1 MQKRFGSPPEG
12 PTGRSSALLLKKLGI
27 GLDEGRNW
35 HIMMKEFINLVQHK
49 KLPGKQIAFSMV
61 PSMMH
66 PICSLQFFHLFTVLK
81 TTQKDILNQKALR
94 SFSFSPLSFYHSA
107 NIHPNTK
114 HKLILVA
121 TTSVP
126 KLP

>member
-12 PTGRSSALLLKKLGI
+12 PTGRSSAVLLKKPGI

-81 TTQKDILNQKALR
+81 NTQKHILNQKALR
-94 SFSFSPLSFYHSA
+94 SFSFSPLCLSITEPTS
-107 NIHPNTK
+107 IPIQNTN
-114 HKLILVA
+114 
-121 TTSVP
+121 S
-126 KLP
+126 